1 MKITKI
7 IAKRRGIYAGN
18 RRFLDCIDGTII
30 KKVKET
36 MNNAEIGKAMVIK
49 LDPVLP
55 EYPTF
60 KEGVR
65 RAPKRELTLNKREI
79 KLAVANA
86 LRYVPEYRFMPKE
99 RIYGKPIDEYKGEC
113 IEGSEILI
121 GDIVL
126 NPHEVGVIKQWNT
139 KAGIRVAARKQSRLG
154 ICRAEL

>member
-1 MKITKI
+1 
-7 IAKRRGIYAGN
+7 
-18 RRFLDCIDGTII
+18 
-30 KKVKET
+30 

-86 LRYVPEYRFMPKE
+86 LRYVPEELHEQLAPEFLDELLTRGRENLLMNIRENVSKE
-99 RIYGKPIDEYKGEC
+99 R
-113 IEGSEILI
+113 L
-121 GDIVL
+121 
-126 NPHEVGVIKQWNT
+126 
-139 KAGIRVAARKQSRLG
+139 SRL
-154 ICRAEL
+154 

>member
-65 RAPKRELTLNKREI
+65 RAPKDKRPY
-79 KLAVANA
+79 
-86 LRYVPEYRFMPKE
+86 LRIPFHA
-99 RIYGKPIDEYKGEC
+99 KGEN
-113 IEGSEILI
+113 L
-121 GDIVL
+121 
-126 NPHEVGVIKQWNT
+126 
-139 KAGIRVAARKQSRLG
+139 RKTH
-154 ICRAEL
+154 

>member
-86 LRYVPEYRFMPKE
+86 LRYVPEDTVSCQRREFTE
-99 RIYGKPIDEYKGEC
+99 
-113 IEGSEILI
+113 
-121 GDIVL
+121 
-126 NPHEVGVIKQWNT
+126 NPLMNIRENALREV
-139 KAGIRVAARKQSRLG
+139 RY
-154 ICRAEL
+154 

>member
-1 MKITKI
+1 
-7 IAKRRGIYAGN
+7 
-18 RRFLDCIDGTII
+18 
-30 KKVKET
+30 

-86 LRYVPEYRFMPKE
+86 LRYVPEELHEQLAPEFLDELLTRGRIYGYRFMPKE

-113 IEGSEILI
+113 IEGSKILI

-126 NPHEVGVIKQWNT
+126 NPHELGVIKQWNT